1 MAMPEIAPAF
11 PAYGPSMAMPEIAPA
26 FPAYRPSMAIKKGLA
41 HREALMLISEK
52 FRPTFT

>member
-1 MAMPEIAPAF
+1 
-11 PAYGPSMAMPEIAPA
+11 MAMPEIAPA